1 MDYKDII
8 TLLNAGYTKAEI
20 DALMQP
26 AAAIPAQPV
35 FETVPAQPAVS
46 EAAPA
51 QPAAIPEQSAPAA
64 QPAAQPAPAQQ
75 PTEYERLEALLN
87 KFIGVAQ
94 AGNLNSGMTAAPQ
107 QGKSATDIL
116 GAVIA
121 PPQKGQN

>member
-20 DALMQP
+20 DALM
-26 AAAIPAQPV
+26 
-35 FETVPAQPAVS
+35 QPAVS